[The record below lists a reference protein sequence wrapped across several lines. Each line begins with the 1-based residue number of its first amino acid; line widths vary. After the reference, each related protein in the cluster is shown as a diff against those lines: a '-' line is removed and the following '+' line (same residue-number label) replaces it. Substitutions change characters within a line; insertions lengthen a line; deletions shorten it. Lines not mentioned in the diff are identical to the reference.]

1 MEGIWYSSNP
11 GSVFNRAKTPLLK
24 HTYPS
29 PVGCGDSC
37 SNILNADT
45 NNPSWNI
52 RFGFLGGSNET
63 LIGNLG
69 YTQSTVNSPAG
80 YVMYNGIFPHLS
92 QGSLQNHF
100 YNASS
105 GNLDS
110 LYGTNPIDL
119 RHTRNSHPDNL
130 DQWGKILPYS
140 ETSDIIYKFD
150 GNLLPNPLLGHTPR
164 LSDITTAKDSNY
176 TQRVEYLWDHCYGNG
191 EDNWQNEYSLVNFK
205 NDILGDKSFSYRCIT
220 GDTLSDFI
228 NDDDVNDIEALMSDI
243 HDRFIDIN
251 HLGRGLQDFEE
262 RPSDQE
268 IVDFFDITKN
278 TFGLF
283 ECGKL
288 LPIFED
294 PNKKSAA
301 LHIDSSTLKTGLKL
315 SVYND
320 WNGVYRKAST
330 TRGPFEIVGN
340 SINCASSGNLGL
352 P

>member
-1 MEGIWYSSNP
+1 MPKPKLPRKIIKQENLWPTPYWYTQIWEFMRSKTR
-11 GSVFNRAKTPLLK
+11 VTFNEDFTN
-24 HTYPS
+24 Y
-29 PVGCGDSC
+29 
-37 SNILNADT
+37 ILNEAD
-45 NNPSWNI
+45 NKKSVIKSNK
-52 RFGFLGGSNET
+52 GGW
-63 LIGNLG
+63 
-69 YTQSTVNSPAG
+69 QS
-80 YVMYNGIFPHLS
+80 
-92 QGSLQNHF
+92 
-100 YNASS
+100 
-105 GNLDS
+105 
-110 LYGTNPIDL
+110 
-119 RHTRNSHPDNL
+119 
-130 DQWGKILPYS
+130 
-140 ETSDIIYKFD
+140 E
-150 GNLLPNPLLGHTPR
+150 
-164 LSDITTAKDSNY
+164 
-176 TQRVEYLWDHCYGNG
+176 
-191 EDNWQNEYSLVNFK
+191 LVNFK